1 MLGMLGRQSQ
11 ERRKEGVRIR
21 GATVGERAVGVAEL
35 VLPTRS
41 AATSTA
47 PLSPTRRGICCDAVG
62 VSDVLVATGFAQTP
76 TAAGATARP
85 RGTPCVADSLL
96 PTTLLRATHDDSM
109 DGPGVDGWMRVVGK
123 GKLGGGRTEK
133 IAPRLPRARRTIT
146 STITR
151 TTLLAPLSEV
161 ATSSHATRTGEHFR
175 TLPLT

>member
-1 MLGMLGRQSQ
+1 MLERRPQ
-11 ERRKEGVRIR
+11 ERRTGGVRIR

-47 PLSPTRRGICCDAVG
+47 PLSPTRRGICYDAVG

-85 RGTPCVADSLL
+85 RGTPCVAISLL
-96 PTTLLRATHDDSM
+96 PTTLLRATHDDST
-109 DGPGVDGWMRVVGK
+109 DGPGVGGWMRVVGK

-133 IAPRLPRARRTIT
+133 IAPRLPITPRLPKARRTVA
-146 STITR
+146 R

-161 ATSSHATRTGEHFR
+161 VTSSHATRTGEHIR